1 MIRILSLI
9 ASVSL
14 LSIFFTACTGDNP
27 QERAEKREQAKKAIA
42 TERDAA
48 IAQVAEELRIAH
60 KGAKEWQASLGKRRL
75 TTYALQEA
83 LIRPGGQAIIV
94 DVVIVDV
101 AKDEDG
107 FRLHLLSPM
116 KGRVIKGNNELF
128 LFDLKCALTDVAY
141 DKLQLNDY
149 LLQYADPTYLVAARI
164 YEVKSVQRDLAD
176 GGVSTEFTATG
187 ECLGLKSIGSI
198 YESYHAQRRELEQF
212 K

>member
-60 KGAKEWQASLGKRRL
+60 TGAKEWQASLGTRRL
-75 TTYALQEA
+75 TTYALQQA

-94 DVVIVDV
+94 GVVIMDV
-101 AKDEDG
+101 AKDGDG
-107 FRLHLLSPM
+107 FRLRLLAPM
-116 KGRVIKGNNELF
+116 ENRVARLNRELF
-128 LFDLKCALTDVAY
+128 LLDLKCALTDVAY
-141 DKLQLNDY
+141 DKFQLNDH
-149 LLQYADPTYLVAARI
+149 LPRYADPTYLVAARI
-164 YEVKSVQRDLAD
+164 YEVKSVQEYLAD
-176 GGVSTEFTATG
+176 EAVSTEFTATG

-198 YESYHAQRRELEQF
+198 YESYHAQRREL